1 MAPQTPIGPGFTIR
15 QATNEDGEA
24 VRLVVASVLDEYG
37 LSTDPG
43 GTDSDLSDIETNYMA
58 AGGTFEVIE
67 SGGRVVGTWGLY
79 PQNREVCEL
88 RKMYLLPEVRGQG
101 LGQEVLVRA
110 LDHARSRGFW
120 RVELET
126 AEVLREA
133 IGLYR
138 KFGFRPVTSEHLS
151 ARCDQAY
158 ALDLRDD

>member
-1 MAPQTPIGPGFTIR
+1 MAAQTPIGPGFTIR
-15 QATNEDGEA
+15 EATNADGDA
-24 VRLVVASVLDEYG
+24 VRSVVTLVLEEYG
-37 LSTDPG
+37 LTSDPSD
-43 GTDSDLSDIETNYMA
+43 TDSDLADIETNYLA
-58 AGGTFEVIE
+58 AGGVFEVIE

-79 PQNREVCEL
+79 PQNRDVCEL

-110 LDHARSRGFW
+110 IEHARTRGFW

-138 KFGFRPVTSEHLS
+138 KFGFRPVTSEQLS
-151 ARCDQAY
+151 SRCDQAY
-158 ALDLRDD
+158 ALDLRDA